1 MFPVSNLSLNIS
13 TFLPFDC
20 FKEFFYLSEEAFL
33 VLYNVYEDMSST
45 IWKTYI
51 LGFELLDE
59 DKLVITVKVNHL
71 KGTSKEGLTNVNQ
84 R

>member
-1 MFPVSNLSLNIS
+1 
-13 TFLPFDC
+13 
-20 FKEFFYLSEEAFL
+20 
-33 VLYNVYEDMSST
+33 MSST